1 MVIRFLKLILC
12 ITAILNA
19 AGVLA
24 QSKGQ
29 AHDLRRDADQAYDQ
43 KKYDTAE
50 EAYRRSTIID
60 PDEKG
65 LFNLGNAIFN
75 QSRYDEAARQYEK
88 AIDLIDDPAEQA
100 KAWYNLGNAHY
111 LNGKFEQSVDAY
123 KKSLIT
129 NPSDLEA
136 KQNLLMALR
145 EMKMQQQQQQQ
156 QDQEQDENQ
165 EKPEDQPQQQD
176 QQQNQDQQ
184 EQDQQNQDSNQEQSQ
199 EEQEQKLTK
208 DQAMQLLEII
218 DEEDQKVQEKLR
230 KKEAGE
236 KKKSKDW

>member
-1 MVIRFLKLILC
+1 MMKLFLKWALC
-12 ITAILNA
+12 SVAMIA
-19 AGVLA
+19 AGGVLA

-50 EAYRRSTIID
+50 EAYRRSSIID

-88 AIDLIDDPAEQA
+88 AIDMIDDPSEQA

-129 NPSDLEA
+129 DPSDLEA
-136 KQNLLMALR
+136 KQNLMMALR
-145 EMKMQQQQQQQ
+145 EMKMQQQQQEQ
-156 QDQEQDENQ
+156 QDQEQEENQ
-165 EKPEDQPQQQD
+165 EKPEDQPQQQE
-176 QQQNQDQQ
+176 QQDNQEQQ
-184 EQDQQNQDSNQEQSQ
+184 EQNQQNQDSDEEQPQ

>member
-1 MVIRFLKLILC
+1 MRITKCILYIMVIFL
-12 ITAILNA
+12 ASDA
-19 AGVLA
+19 VA

-43 KKYDTAE
+43 KKYDAAE
-50 EAYRRSTIID
+50 EAYRRSAIID

-88 AIDLIDDPAEQA
+88 AIDLIDEPAHQA

-123 KKSLIT
+123 KRSLMT
-129 NPSDLEA
+129 DPSDLEA

-156 QDQEQDENQ
+156 QNQEQEEDQ

-176 QQQNQDQQ
+176 QQENQDQQ
-184 EQDQQNQDSNQEQSQ
+184 EQNQQNQESNQEQTQ